1 MNNSQSSQSQKPVE
15 LGEVADRVVADVL
28 LAHEV
33 GRDLG
38 LQTGYRE
45 LDEVLG
51 LRDDRLVILAGRPGM
66 GKSLLAQSIGE
77 NAADHGFPAAYFS
90 LEMSKRD
97 LQVRALAR
105 ETQIAPDQ
113 IRSGRLSSEER
124 ARVTAAVKRLEQRP
138 FYIEAY
144 NSLTLAGLVDR
155 ARELKRRHGV
165 RVLIVDYV
173 QLLLPKGYNAA
184 TRPNQLE
191 AIARTLKLLAREL
204 NIQVIALAQ
213 ISRSGPPPGAA
224 GHSRPTERPT
234 IADLEESIED
244 HADLVLLLH
253 RHTDGAEERG
263 TPELGPQSLLDLT
276 VAYNRDGKPRGFR
289 LALWER
295 TLTIADP

>member
-77 NAADHGFPAAYFS
+77 NAADHGFPVAYFS
-90 LEMSKRD
+90 LAMSKRD
-97 LQVRALAR
+97 LQVRAVAR

-124 ARVTAAVKRLEQRP
+124 ARFTAAVKRLEQRP

-173 QLLLPKGYNAA
+173 QLLVPAGCKEED
-184 TRPNQLE
+184 RPDALE
-191 AIARTLKLLAREL
+191 AITRALKLLSREL
-204 NIQVIALAQ
+204 DVHVIALAQ
-213 ISRSGPPPGAA
+213 MNSSVESRAD
-224 GHSRPTERPT
+224 RRPT
-234 IADLEESIED
+234 IADLEEGIED
-244 HADLVLLLH
+244 HGDLILLLH
-253 RHTDGAEERG
+253 RHETRRRMAGRDAGI
-263 TPELGPQSLLDLT
+263 PE
-276 VAYNRDGKPRGFR
+276 
-289 LALWER
+289 
-295 TLTIADP
+295 